1 MDRGL
6 EEALVSKIAIMGAGA
21 LGSYVGA
28 FLIREGA
35 DVTFIDMWPE
45 HVETMRHDGLRVSG
59 SQGEFSVPAKALHLT
74 DAQAIDE
81 PFDLAFIAV
90 KSYDTEWATH
100 FIKRYVKPEGYF
112 ISSQN
117 SMNDQTIADIV
128 GYQRELGCV
137 ASHIEVALWEP
148 GHVTRGGA
156 VGRDHGHVV
165 FRVGEMN
172 GHISPR
178 AQAVASMLDS
188 IDASKATNNLWG
200 ERWAKLAQNSI
211 GNAVS
216 AMSGLGSQGM
226 AESPDARYVRIHI
239 GKETVQVGHKLNYQI
254 EEISGVAPDLW
265 AAADEPDAFN
275 QLDEMLKGR
284 GGRVDWRA
292 SMAQD
297 VAKGRRS
304 EVDYLNG
311 LVAARGQEA
320 GVGTPVNQAT
330 VEVMHDIDGG
340 RVQPN
345 PALLDRLLQS

>member
-1 MDRGL
+1 MSR
-6 EEALVSKIAIMGAGA
+6 IAIMGAGA
-21 LGSYVGA
+21 LGCYIGA
-28 FLIREGA
+28 FFIREGM
-35 DVTFIDMWPE
+35 DVTFLDMWPE
-45 HVETMRHDGLRVSG
+45 HVETMRRDGLRVSG

-74 DAQAIDE
+74 DAQGINE
-81 PFDLAFIAV
+81 LFDIAFIAV

-100 FIKRYVKPEGYF
+100 FIKRYVKPDGYF
-112 ISSQN
+112 VSAQN
-117 SMNDQTIADIV
+117 SMNDQAIASIV
-128 GYQRELGCV
+128 GYQRELGCI

-178 AQAVASMLDS
+178 SQEVAGWLDC
-188 IDASKATNNLWG
+188 IDAAKATSNLWG

-239 GKETVQVGHKLNYQI
+239 GKETVQVGKALNYQI
-254 EEISGVAPDLW
+254 EEISGVDPDLW
-265 AAADEPDAFN
+265 GAADDPDAFN
-275 QLDEMLKGR
+275 ELDEMLKGR

-311 LVAARGQEA
+311 LVAEKGREA
-320 GVGTPVNQAT
+320 GVATPVNRAT
-330 VEVMHDIDGG
+330 VDVMHDIDAG
-340 RVQPN
+340 RATPN
-345 PALLDRLLQS
+345 PALLDRLVQA

>member
-1 MDRGL
+1 M
-6 EEALVSKIAIMGAGA
+6 SKIAIMGAGA
-21 LGSYVGA
+21 LGCYIGA
-28 FLIREGA
+28 FLIREA
-35 DVTFIDMWPE
+35 MDITFIDMWPE
-45 HVETMRHDGLRVSG
+45 HVETLRRDGLRVTG
-59 SQGEFSVPAKALHLT
+59 SQGEFSVPAKAMHLT
-74 DAQAIDE
+74 DAQGIDD
-81 PFDLAFIAV
+81 PFDIAFIAV

-100 FIKRYVKPEGYF
+100 FIKRYVKDDGYF
-112 ISSQN
+112 VSSQN
-117 SMNDQTIADIV
+117 SMNDQTIASIV
-128 GYQRELGCV
+128 GYQRELGCI

-178 AQAVASMLDS
+178 SQEVAGWLDC
-188 IDASKATNNLWG
+188 IDAAKATTNLWG

-226 AESPDARYVRIHI
+226 AESPDARFVRIHI
-239 GKETVQVGHKLNYQI
+239 GKEAVQVGKALNYQI
-254 EEISGVAPDLW
+254 EEISGTDPDLW
-265 AAADEPDAFN
+265 GAADDPEAFN
-275 QLDEMLKGR
+275 QLDEMLKAR

-304 EVDYLNG
+304 EIDHLNG
-311 LVAARGQEA
+311 LITQRARGA
-320 GVGTPVNQAT
+320 GIPTPVNQAT
-330 VEVMHDIDGG
+330 VGVMHDIDSG
-340 RVQPN
+340 RAQPD
-345 PALLDRLLQS
+345 PSLLDRLVQAQT

>member
-1 MDRGL
+1 
-6 EEALVSKIAIMGAGA
+6 VSKIAIMGAGA
-21 LGSYVGA
+21 LGCYIGA
-28 FLIREGA
+28 FLIREGM
-35 DVTFIDMWPE
+35 DITFIDMWPD
-45 HVETMRHDGLRVSG
+45 HVETMRRDGLRVSG

-74 DAQAIDE
+74 DAQAIDDL
-81 PFDLAFIAV
+81 FDIAFIAV

-100 FIKRYVKPEGYF
+100 FIKRYVKPDGYF
-112 ISSQN
+112 VSSQN
-117 SMNDQTIADIV
+117 SMNDQTIASIV
-128 GYQRELGCV
+128 GYQRELGCI

-156 VGRDHGHVV
+156 VGRDHGHFV

-178 AQAVASMLDS
+178 AEEVAGWLDC
-188 IDASKATNNLWG
+188 IDAAKPTNNLWG

-226 AESPDARYVRIHI
+226 AESPVARYVRIHI
-239 GKETVQVGHKLNYQI
+239 GKETVQVGKALNYQI
-254 EEISGVAPDLW
+254 EEISGVDPDLW
-265 AAADEPDAFN
+265 GAADEPDVFN
-275 QLDEMLKGR
+275 QLDEMLKAR

-311 LVAARGQEA
+311 LVAEKGREA
-320 GVGTPVNQAT
+320 GIPTPVNHAT
-330 VEVMHDIDGG
+330 VEVMRDIDAG
-340 RVQPN
+340 RVQPD
-345 PALLDRLLQS
+345 PSLIDRLIQA

>member
-1 MDRGL
+1 M
-6 EEALVSKIAIMGAGA
+6 SKIAIMGAGA
-21 LGSYVGA
+21 LGCYIGA
-28 FLIREGA
+28 FLIREGM
-35 DVTFIDMWPE
+35 DITFIDMWPE
-45 HVETMRHDGLRVSG
+45 HVETMRRDGLRVSG

-74 DAQAIDE
+74 DAQAIDD
-81 PFDLAFIAV
+81 PFDIAFIAV

-112 ISSQN
+112 VSSQN
-117 SMNDQTIADIV
+117 SMNDQTIASIV
-128 GYQRELGCV
+128 GYQRELGCI
-137 ASHIEVALWEP
+137 ASHIEVALWEA

-156 VGRDHGHVV
+156 VGRDHGHFV

-178 AQAVASMLDS
+178 AEEVASWLDC
-188 IDASKATNNLWG
+188 IDASKPTNNLWG

-226 AESPDARYVRIHI
+226 AESPVARSVRIHI
-239 GKETVQVGHKLNYQI
+239 GKETVQVGKTLNYQI
-254 EEISGVAPDLW
+254 EEISGVDPDLW
-265 AAADEPDAFN
+265 GAADEPDVFN
-275 QLDEMLKGR
+275 QLDEMLKAR

-311 LVAARGQEA
+311 LVAEKGREA
-320 GVGTPVNQAT
+320 GIPTPVNHAT
-330 VEVMHDIDGG
+330 VEVMRDIDAG
-340 RVQPN
+340 RVQPD
-345 PALLDRLLQS
+345 PSLIDRLIQA

>member
-1 MDRGL
+1 M
-6 EEALVSKIAIMGAGA
+6 SKIAIMGAGA
-21 LGSYVGA
+21 LGCYIGA
-28 FLIREGA
+28 FLIREGM

-45 HVETMRHDGLRVSG
+45 HVETMRRDGLRVSG
-59 SQGEFSVPAKALHLT
+59 SQGEFSVPATAFHLT
-74 DAQAIDE
+74 DAQAIDD
-81 PFDLAFIAV
+81 PFDIAFIAV

-100 FIKRYVKPEGYF
+100 FIKRYVKSDGYF
-112 ISSQN
+112 VSSQN
-117 SMNDQTIADIV
+117 SMNDQTIASIV
-128 GYQRELGCV
+128 GYQRELGCI

-178 AQAVASMLDS
+178 AETVAGWLDN
-188 IDASKATNNLWG
+188 IDAAKATSNLWG

-239 GKETVQVGHKLNYQI
+239 GKETVQVGQALNYQI
-254 EEISGVAPDLW
+254 EEISGVDPDLW
-265 AAADEPDAFN
+265 GAADEPDAFN
-275 QLDEMLKGR
+275 ELDEMLKAR

-297 VAKGRRS
+297 VYKGRRS
-304 EVDYLNG
+304 EIDYLNG
-311 LVAARGQEA
+311 LVAQKGRE
-320 GVGTPVNQAT
+320 VGLTTPVNDAT
-330 VEVMHDIDGG
+330 VEVMHDIDSG
-340 RVQPN
+340 RVQPE
-345 PALLDRLLQS
+345 PSLLDRLLQA

>member
-1 MDRGL
+1 M
-6 EEALVSKIAIMGAGA
+6 SKIAIMGAGA
-21 LGSYVGA
+21 LGCYIGA
-28 FLIREGA
+28 FLIREGM
-35 DVTFIDMWPE
+35 DITFIDMWPD
-45 HVETMRHDGLRVSG
+45 HVETMRRDGLRVSG

-74 DAQAIDE
+74 DAQAIDD
-81 PFDLAFIAV
+81 PFDIAFIAV

-112 ISSQN
+112 VSSQN
-117 SMNDQTIADIV
+117 SMNDQTIASIV
-128 GYQRELGCV
+128 GYQRELGCI

-156 VGRDHGHVV
+156 VGRDHGHFV

-178 AQAVASMLDS
+178 AEEVASWLDC
-188 IDASKATNNLWG
+188 IDASKPTNNLWG

-226 AESPDARYVRIHI
+226 AESPVARSVRIHI
-239 GKETVQVGHKLNYQI
+239 GKETVQVGKTLNYQI
-254 EEISGVAPDLW
+254 EEISGVDPDLW
-265 AAADEPDAFN
+265 GAADEPDVFN
-275 QLDEMLKGR
+275 QLDEMLKAR

-311 LVAARGQEA
+311 LVAEKGREA
-320 GVGTPVNQAT
+320 GIPTPVNHAT
-330 VEVMHDIDGG
+330 VEVMRDIDAG
-340 RVQPN
+340 RVQPD
-345 PALLDRLLQS
+345 PSLIDRLIQA

>member
-1 MDRGL
+1 M
-6 EEALVSKIAIMGAGA
+6 SKIAIMGAGA
-21 LGSYVGA
+21 LGCYIGA
-28 FLIREGA
+28 FLIREGM
-35 DVTFIDMWPE
+35 DITFIDMWPE
-45 HVETMRHDGLRVSG
+45 HVETMRRDGLRVSG

-74 DAQAIDE
+74 DAQAIDD
-81 PFDLAFIAV
+81 PFDIAFIAV

-112 ISSQN
+112 VSSQN
-117 SMNDQTIADIV
+117 SMNDQTIASVV
-128 GYQRELGCV
+128 GYQRELGCI

-156 VGRDHGHVV
+156 VGRDHGHFV
-165 FRVGEMN
+165 FRVGEMS

-178 AQAVASMLDS
+178 AEEVAGWLDC
-188 IDASKATNNLWG
+188 IDASKPTNNLWG

-226 AESPDARYVRIHI
+226 AESPVARYVRIHI
-239 GKETVQVGHKLNYQI
+239 GKETVQVGKALNYQI
-254 EEISGVAPDLW
+254 EEISGVDPDLW
-265 AAADEPDAFN
+265 GAADEPDVFN
-275 QLDEMLKGR
+275 QLDEMLKAR

-311 LVAARGQEA
+311 LVAEKGREA
-320 GVGTPVNQAT
+320 GIPTPVNHAT
-330 VEVMHDIDGG
+330 VEVMRDIDAG
-340 RVQPN
+340 RVQPD
-345 PALLDRLLQS
+345 PSLIDRLIQA

>member
-1 MDRGL
+1 M
-6 EEALVSKIAIMGAGA
+6 SKIAIMGAGA
-21 LGSYVGA
+21 LGCYIGA
-28 FLIREGA
+28 FLIREGM
-35 DVTFIDMWPE
+35 DITFIDMWPE
-45 HVETMRHDGLRVSG
+45 HVETMRRDGLRVSG

-74 DAQAIDE
+74 DAQAIDD
-81 PFDLAFIAV
+81 PFDIAFIAV

-100 FIKRYVKPEGYF
+100 FIKRYVKPDGYF
-112 ISSQN
+112 VSSQN
-117 SMNDQTIADIV
+117 SMNDQTIASIV
-128 GYQRELGCV
+128 GYQRELGCI

-156 VGRDHGHVV
+156 VGRDHGHFV

-178 AQAVASMLDS
+178 AEEVASWLDC
-188 IDASKATNNLWG
+188 IDASKPTNNLWG

-226 AESPDARYVRIHI
+226 AESPVARYVRIHI
-239 GKETVQVGHKLNYQI
+239 GKETVQVGKALNYQI
-254 EEISGVAPDLW
+254 EEISGVDPDLW
-265 AAADEPDAFN
+265 GAADEPDVFN
-275 QLDEMLKGR
+275 QLDEMLKAR

-311 LVAARGQEA
+311 LVAEKGREA
-320 GVGTPVNQAT
+320 GIPTPVNHAT
-330 VEVMHDIDGG
+330 VEVMRDIDAG
-340 RVQPN
+340 RVQPD
-345 PALLDRLLQS
+345 PSLIDRLIQA